1 MKTLVFLLLFPS
13 IILAQDVPKL
23 VVPVEVIE
31 VYDGDTLT
39 VRLTLNIR
47 VRLLDCWC
55 PETKTRDLEEKA
67 YGIHSR
73 ETMKEV
79 CLGEKCLMTIPLEGH
94 DRLDDVFT
102 FGRILARI
110 RVISSGLDVSDEM
123 VRMGEAT
130 KEKQ

>member
-79 CLGEKCLMTIPLEGH
+79 CLGEKCLMTIPLKGH

-110 RVISSGLDVSDEM
+110 RVISSGLDVSEEM

-130 KEKQ
+130 KEKR